1 MEEEWRDIKGY
12 EGLYQVSNL
21 GRIKSLPKFH
31 RTNKNYSSMINNVP
45 SSLLNTNSSFKSVK
59 PNIIIKTVDNC
70 FNILNVEGSN
80 PYLASMF
87 NLSVTAYINTT
98 IKSVNNTL
106 VLISN
111 FISKTGIIS
120 NEKTP
125 VNSSNKIVK
134 EPAFFILRLDD
145 LNF

>member
-1 MEEEWRDIKGY
+1 
-12 EGLYQVSNL
+12 
-21 GRIKSLPKFH
+21 
-31 RTNKNYSSMINNVP
+31 MINNVP

-120 NEKTP
+120 NEKIP